1 MHFFENQSYYLIQA
15 VFYMINQFLSSELNL
30 VEDFHDAKHFSEVEF
45 LTFVYYCSVGGGSA
59 RFNDYF
65 LFYLSFCS

>member
-1 MHFFENQSYYLIQA
+1 
-15 VFYMINQFLSSELNL
+15 MINQYLSSELNL
-30 VEDFHDAKHFSEVEF
+30 VEDFHDEKHFSEVEF

-65 LFYLSFCS
+65 LFYLFFCS

>member
-1 MHFFENQSYYLIQA
+1 
-15 VFYMINQFLSSELNL
+15 MINQFLSSELNL

-65 LFYLSFCS
+65 LFYLFFLFLMS